1 MATTPPLALSSQS
14 KMTLQSLPNELLLMI
29 TEYLSPNDIKHLI
42 ETNKQLSII
51 MKPLLYQIAMQDKE
65 GLTSLCWA
73 SQHGHASLVSLLLR
87 MGADIAVPSGRFDGT
102 PLQWA
107 TFFSQ
112 ETTVH
117 LLLTN
122 NANPMARDRFGATVL
137 HSALHSNEHTIR
149 LLLEHG
155 ADPNALDI
163 DNETPLHYAAFR
175 GNVGMIRLLLEHG
188 AEVNS
193 RNADDEIPLHH
204 AVDIDGK
211 ASLGEQREAL
221 KLLLGAGGDVHA
233 RDYMGRMP
241 LHWAA
246 EKCHLKA
253 TKVLLEA
260 GADVHARDSNSETP
274 LQLAARARKGRN
286 RRQVAGALISRGAN
300 LLVNSFMEESVV
312 ALRRR
317 YSFVGLIVRL
327 GDKSTVQILQRGEK
341 KKKLRARALVNRQ

>member
-1 MATTPPLALSSQS
+1 MGLPSQS
-14 KMTLQSLPNELLLMI
+14 KMALQSLPNELLLMI
-29 TEYLSPNDIKHLI
+29 AEYLSPNDIKHLI
-42 ETNKQLSII
+42 ETSKQLSII
-51 MKPLLYQIAMQDKE
+51 MKPLLDQIAMQDKE

-87 MGADIAVPSGRFDGT
+87 MGADITVPSGRFEGT

-112 ETTVH
+112 ETIVH
-117 LLLTN
+117 LLLAY

-175 GNVGMIRLLLEHG
+175 GNAEMIRLLLEHG
-188 AEVNS
+188 ADVNA
-193 RNADDEIPLHH
+193 RNADGEVPLHH

-221 KLLLGAGGDVHA
+221 KMLLGAGGDIHA

-241 LHWAA
+241 LHWAT

-260 GADVHARDSNSETP
+260 GADVHARDSNGETP
-274 LQLAARARKGRN
+274 LQLAARARKARN
-286 RRQVAGALISRGAN
+286 RREVAEALISRGGR
-300 LLVNSFMEESVV
+300 LPVDSFMEESL
-312 ALRRR
+312 AELRRR
-317 YSFVGLIVRL
+317 YSLVDLIGRL
-327 GDKSTVQILQRGEK
+327 GDKSTARNLQRGEK
-341 KKKLRARALVNRQ
+341 KKKLRARALVDPQ